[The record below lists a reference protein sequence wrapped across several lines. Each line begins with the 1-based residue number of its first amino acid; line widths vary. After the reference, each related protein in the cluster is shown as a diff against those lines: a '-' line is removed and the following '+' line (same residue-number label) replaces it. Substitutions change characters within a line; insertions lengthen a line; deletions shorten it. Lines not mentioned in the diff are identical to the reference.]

1 MLISVNYV
9 HFHILGDVIISRGHD
24 LGSGG
29 SARGEIGFRVGSGG
43 ES

>member
-1 MLISVNYV
+1 MIFYLAI
-9 HFHILGDVIISRGHD
+9 FLFGDVIISRGRD